1 MPSNKFTNLD
11 YEDIKSSIKD
21 YLRAN
26 TDFTGFDYEGSNMS
40 VLIDTLAYNTYQTAF
55 NTNMVVNE
63 SFIDSAT
70 LRENV
75 VSLARNIGYVPRSRT
90 AAKGTVSLTVSDPT
104 SVINGNT
111 LTLRK
116 GLVCTGDSAGTTYA
130 FAIPED
136 KTVGV
141 INGVADFGEFEVYE
155 GTLLSKA
162 FTVSGHSEQK
172 FILDNPFIDTS
183 TIRSIIF
190 RPGEI
195 GDGRRY
201 RLVDNIV
208 KITKDSEVFLLQEIE
223 DEKYEILFGDGFFGK
238 KLDPNTDVRIDYIV
252 TEGREGNGARNFSF
266 GGDFY
271 DGLNVSVNQS
281 NLTITL
287 TTVQPAQN
295 GDEIESINSVKY
307 YAPRLYSSQ
316 YRAVSATDYE
326 AIIQQIYPDTES
338 VSVVGGEELDPPQFG
353 NVIISIKPRNA
364 NFISDFTKQQIT
376 TELKKFALAGI
387 NQQLVDLQILTV
399 EYDCF
404 VYYNSNIFNDV
415 STLQTRVSN
424 SIQKYANSLDL
435 NKFGGRFKYSKFVN
449 IVDDSDRSITSNIT
463 RIQMRRDLRAEINV
477 TSQYELCYGNQFHV
491 NLEGRNIKSTAF
503 TIRGESAPVYFSDEP
518 DGSTTTGR
526 LTIVSIDSNGEIVTV
541 DGNAGTVDYMHGE
554 VLINSI
560 FITGT
565 ALSQNVIEIQATPES
580 NDVIGLKDLYLNVD
594 LSKSTINMIKD
605 TISSGDQIS
614 GVSYPTSSSYTNGS
628 LTR

>member
-238 KLDPNTDVRIDYIV
+238 KLDPNTDIRIDYIV

-287 TTVQPAQN
+287 TTVNPAQN

-353 NVIISIKPRNA
+353 NVVISIKPRNA

-424 SIQKYANSLDL
+424 AVSKYANSLDL

-526 LTIVSIDSNGEIVTV
+526 LTIVSVDSNGEVVTI

-605 TISSGDQIS
+605 TISSGDQVS

>member
-281 NLTITL
+281 TLSITL
-287 TTVQPAQN
+287 TTVNPAQN

-424 SIQKYANSLDL
+424 AVIKYANSLDL

-526 LTIVSIDSNGEIVTV
+526 LTIVSVDSNGEVVTI

-554 VLINSI
+554 ILINSI

-565 ALSQNVIEIQATPES
+565 SLSQNIIEIQATPES

>member
-287 TTVQPAQN
+287 STVNPAQN

-353 NVIISIKPRNA
+353 NVVISIKPRNA

-424 SIQKYANSLDL
+424 AVSKYANSLDL

-526 LTIVSIDSNGEIVTV
+526 LTIVSVDSNGEVVTI

-565 ALSQNVIEIQATPES
+565 SLSQNIIEIQATPES

-605 TISSGDQIS
+605 TISSGDQVS

>member
-183 TIRSIIF
+183 TIRSIVF

-287 TTVQPAQN
+287 TTIQPAQN

-554 VLINSI
+554 ILINSI

-565 ALSQNVIEIQATPES
+565 ALSQNIIEIQATPES

>member
-287 TTVQPAQN
+287 TTVNPAQN

-353 NVIISIKPRNA
+353 NVVISIKPRNA

-424 SIQKYANSLDL
+424 AVSKYANSLDL

-526 LTIVSIDSNGEIVTV
+526 LTIVSVDSNGEVVTI

-565 ALSQNVIEIQATPES
+565 SLSQNIIEIQATPES

-605 TISSGDQIS
+605 TISSGDQVS

>member
-1 MPSNKFTNLD
+1 M
-11 YEDIKSSIKD
+11 
-21 YLRAN
+21 
-26 TDFTGFDYEGSNMS
+26 
-40 VLIDTLAYNTYQTAF
+40 
-55 NTNMVVNE
+55 
-63 SFIDSAT
+63 
-70 LRENV
+70 
-75 VSLARNIGYVPRSRT
+75 
-90 AAKGTVSLTVSDPT
+90 
-104 SVINGNT
+104 
-111 LTLRK
+111 
-116 GLVCTGDSAGTTYA
+116 
-130 FAIPED
+130 
-136 KTVGV
+136 
-141 INGVADFGEFEVYE
+141 
-155 GTLLSKA
+155 
-162 FTVSGHSEQK
+162 
-172 FILDNPFIDTS
+172 
-183 TIRSIIF
+183 
-190 RPGEI
+190 
-195 GDGRRY
+195 
-201 RLVDNIV
+201 
-208 KITKDSEVFLLQEIE
+208 
-223 DEKYEILFGDGFFGK
+223 
-238 KLDPNTDVRIDYIV
+238 
-252 TEGREGNGARNFSF
+252 
-266 GGDFY
+266 
-271 DGLNVSVNQS
+271 NVSVNQS
-281 NLTITL
+281 TLSITL
-287 TTVQPAQN
+287 TTVNPAQN

>member
-238 KLDPNTDVRIDYIV
+238 KLDPNTDIRIDYIV

-281 NLTITL
+281 TLSITL
-287 TTVQPAQN
+287 TTVNPAQN

>member
-238 KLDPNTDVRIDYIV
+238 KLDPNTDIRIDYIV

-287 TTVQPAQN
+287 TTVNPAQN

-353 NVIISIKPRNA
+353 NVVISIKPRNA

-424 SIQKYANSLDL
+424 AVSKYANSLDL

>member
-90 AAKGTVSLTVSDPT
+90 AAKGTVSLSVTDST
-104 SVINGNT
+104 GVINGNT

-116 GLVCTGDSAGTTYA
+116 GLVCTGDSSGTTYA

-136 KTVGV
+136 RTVAV
-141 INGVADFGEFEVYE
+141 VNGVADFGQFEVYE

-183 TIRSIIF
+183 TIRSIVF

-281 NLTITL
+281 NLSITL
-287 TTVQPAQN
+287 TTINPAQN

-526 LTIVSIDSNGEIVTV
+526 LTIVSIDGNGEIVTV

-554 VLINSI
+554 ILINSI

-565 ALSQNVIEIQATPES
+565 ALGQNIIEIQATPES

>member
-1 MPSNKFTNLD
+1 
-11 YEDIKSSIKD
+11 
-21 YLRAN
+21 
-26 TDFTGFDYEGSNMS
+26 MS

-238 KLDPNTDVRIDYIV
+238 KLDPNTDIRIDYIV

-287 TTVQPAQN
+287 TTVNPAQN

-353 NVIISIKPRNA
+353 NVVISIKPRNA

-424 SIQKYANSLDL
+424 AVSKYANSLDL

-526 LTIVSIDSNGEIVTV
+526 LTIVSVDSNGEVVTI

-565 ALSQNVIEIQATPES
+565 SLSQNIIEIQATPES

-605 TISSGDQIS
+605 TISSGDQVS

>member
-90 AAKGTVSLTVSDPT
+90 AAKGTVSLTVSDPS

-287 TTVQPAQN
+287 TTVNPAQN

-353 NVIISIKPRNA
+353 NVVISIKPRNA

-424 SIQKYANSLDL
+424 AVSKYANSLDL

-526 LTIVSIDSNGEIVTV
+526 LTIVSVDSNGEVVTI

-565 ALSQNVIEIQATPES
+565 SLSQNIIEIQATPES

-605 TISSGDQIS
+605 TISSGDQVS

>member
-526 LTIVSIDSNGEIVTV
+526 LTIVSIDSNGEVVTI

-565 ALSQNVIEIQATPES
+565 SLSQNIIEIQATPES

>member
-238 KLDPNTDVRIDYIV
+238 KLDPNTDIRIDYIV

-287 TTVQPAQN
+287 TTVNPAQN

-353 NVIISIKPRNA
+353 NVVISIKPRNA

-404 VYYNSNIFNDV
+404 VYYNSNIINDV

-424 SIQKYANSLDL
+424 AVSKYANSLDL

-526 LTIVSIDSNGEIVTV
+526 LTIVSVDSNGEVVTI

-565 ALSQNVIEIQATPES
+565 SLSQNIIEIQATPES

-605 TISSGDQIS
+605 TISSGDQVS

>member
-183 TIRSIIF
+183 TIRSVIF

-238 KLDPNTDVRIDYIV
+238 KLDPNTDIRIDYIV

-281 NLTITL
+281 TLSITL
-287 TTVQPAQN
+287 TTVNPAQN

-526 LTIVSIDSNGEIVTV
+526 LTIVSVDSNGEVVTI

-565 ALSQNVIEIQATPES
+565 SLSQNIIEIQATPES

-605 TISSGDQIS
+605 TISSGDQVS

>member
-238 KLDPNTDVRIDYIV
+238 KLDPNTDIRIDYIV

-287 TTVQPAQN
+287 TTVNPAQN

-353 NVIISIKPRNA
+353 NVVISIKPRNA

-424 SIQKYANSLDL
+424 AVSKYANSLDL

-526 LTIVSIDSNGEIVTV
+526 LTIVSVDSNGEVVTI

-565 ALSQNVIEIQATPES
+565 SLSQNIIEIQATPES

-605 TISSGDQIS
+605 TISSGDQVS

>member
-287 TTVQPAQN
+287 TTVNPAQN

-424 SIQKYANSLDL
+424 AVSKYANSLDL

-526 LTIVSIDSNGEIVTV
+526 LTIVSVDSNGEVVTI

-565 ALSQNVIEIQATPES
+565 SLSQNIIEIQATPES

>member
-281 NLTITL
+281 TLSITL
-287 TTVQPAQN
+287 TTVNPAQN

-353 NVIISIKPRNA
+353 NVVISIKPRNA

-526 LTIVSIDSNGEIVTV
+526 LTIVSIDSNGEVVTI

-554 VLINSI
+554 ILINSI

-565 ALSQNVIEIQATPES
+565 ALGQNIIEIQATPES

-605 TISSGDQIS
+605 TISSGDQVS